1 MKKCLLCLLILGL
14 SLIVSISLGWDA
26 IAQTP
31 KEGTFTGTN
40 TYAGT
45 HKVIPIDKDRAV
57 ILYENSGVYIDDS
70 QGSPFNRVASH
81 NVGVQYWEKG
91 IGRLRGY
98 VTLKDKDGDNVL
110 WEITETE
117 SKPSPPNPINGT
129 AKILGGTGK
138 FTGIQGSMEYTR
150 QMVRP
155 FADGTHQGV
164 TKYKGNWKL
173 P

>member
-1 MKKCLLCLLILGL
+1 MKKCIFILAL
-14 SLIVSISLGWDA
+14 SSILSISLGWNA
-26 IAQTP
+26 FAQIP

-45 HKVIPIDKDRAV
+45 HKVNPIDKDRLV
-57 ILYENSGVYIDDS
+57 ILYENSGVIIDDS
-70 QGSPFNRVASH
+70 QGSPFNRVASN

-98 VTLKDKDGDNVL
+98 VTLKDKDGDKVV

-117 SKPSPPNPINGT
+117 AKPSPPNPVNGSG
-129 AKILGGTGK
+129 KFLGGTGK

-150 QMVRP
+150 QMVRS
-155 FADGTHQGV
+155 FADGTHQGI
-164 TKYKGNWKL
+164 TKYKGSWKL